1 MCPRTV
7 LRQYVTHI
15 SHIFYPTVAP
25 STRRSTRF
33 FVSNPQTCL
42 LLSSMKAEE
51 QRLDQASRL
60 GSAKKRKPTK
70 AERTNRMAAAHAA
83 LERKLS
89 KGPSVESESESE
101 DGDKENELERA
112 NIKISGL
119 QKNNKALRKKALYW
133 KKNTKQLRAEV
144 EKRAEHEVE
153 KEEEEERLKT
163 KREYEETLREEER
176 LRLME
181 EKDSAHDELRREQKR
196 RRVETDTYNETREQL
211 ERRIQDYQRQIH
223 TLKAQVSRIPARL
236 DMGMILKTITIDSDR
251 LYNDLNELQ
260 TVITPIKQVRRLEI
274 ITLHARSIKRRISQ
288 RTIGFAAV
296 ADTQWS

>member
-1 MCPRTV
+1 
-7 LRQYVTHI
+7 
-15 SHIFYPTVAP
+15 
-25 STRRSTRF
+25 
-33 FVSNPQTCL
+33 
-42 LLSSMKAEE
+42 MKAEE

-70 AERTNRMAAAHAA
+70 AERTNRMAAARAA

-119 QKNNKALRKKALYW
+119 QKNNEALRKKALYW

-176 LRLME
+176 LRLIE

-223 TLKAQVSRIPARL
+223 TLKAQVSHIPARL
-236 DMGMILKTITIDSDR
+236 VTAANRVARTYNAKADEERTFYLKNTQGVISDDAR
-251 LYNDLNELQ
+251 DVFLDLIAMDN
-260 TVITPIKQVRRLEI
+260 VPVNRVMQVFKRVAGVFGIEI
-274 ITLHARSIKRRISQ
+274 EGDISE
-288 RTIGFAAV
+288 
-296 ADTQWS
+296 